1 MTQDKSVGMTVGMDT
16 NVFHFYLTL
25 IYHLEVLF
33 WPWIQI
39 RSQILSFLM
48 ITDPDLNPEKCKI
61 VTPLEVLSFQ
71 ARIQIQ
77 RKIFSLLAIPN
88 PFSDPV
94 KNGIVT
100 PLLPTPH

>member
-39 RSQILSFLM
+39 RSQIVCILTIL
-48 ITDPDLNPEKCKI
+48 DPDL
-61 VTPLEVLSFQ
+61 
-71 ARIQIQ
+71 
-77 RKIFSLLAIPN
+77 
-88 PFSDPV
+88 DPV
-94 KNGIVT
+94 KSGIVK
-100 PLLPTPH
+100 PLYQT